1 MSIESDLELEHLLF
15 VERKCRFCGKI
26 KNLLED
32 FYLTRNLL
40 EEKIS
45 KPISA
50 ELIWKPLNKIDIN
63 EDQAIKILKL
73 IEVLDESD
81 DVQTISS
88 NFDVSDQILERL
100 SS

>member
-1 MSIESDLELEHLLF
+1 MVSLTDVVF
-15 VERKCRFCGKI
+15 V
-26 KNLLED
+26 
-32 FYLTRNLL
+32 
-40 EEKIS
+40 
-45 KPISA
+45 
-50 ELIWKPLNKIDIN
+50 KIDIN